1 MIVQIGIFA
10 AALFFISKAYLTII
24 EYYGHLT
31 HVFVTP
37 LSLGGS
43 QTLHNEWPLC
53 EDDLEES
60 NYSLN

>member
-43 QTLHNEWPLC
+43 QTLHNE
-53 EDDLEES
+53 
-60 NYSLN
+60 